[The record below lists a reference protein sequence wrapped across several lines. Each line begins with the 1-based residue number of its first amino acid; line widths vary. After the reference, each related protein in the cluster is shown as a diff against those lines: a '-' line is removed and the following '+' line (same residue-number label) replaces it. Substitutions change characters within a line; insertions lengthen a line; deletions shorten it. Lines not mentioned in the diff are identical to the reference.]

1 MRINGSILAEK
12 YLDPQLNLSSRSE
25 GPIIVKPNY
34 YFVMG
39 DNRDNSSDSRS
50 WGLVP
55 KKYIY
60 GKALLRYWPLS
71 AATVIHHEN
80 ISPQMPQ
87 PPTNQTLRRCRI
99 SPRKN
104 KGDRIRELKLNI
116 LDWLRLLL
124 MIFYAPVRGLRE
136 VRDRAPLAA
145 IGLMALVSQ
154 LVYFIITQWLAGNR
168 SFIYGGPTAVI
179 RLLFQ
184 SSLSLLLIGGVLV
197 PIVVFVANIFERRGR
212 FSLLL
217 QQEYASLASTFL
229 YALVIANILTIPV
242 AIFLHFSGIQASYV
256 AQSPQSAAQI
266 ETWFQLSPE
275 FRAYLQ
281 ATLSDPSEV
290 ALGLFRSFKQF
301 FFAFAAV
308 LGVREVFRFQLRALA
323 ISVIGL
329 TLAVFISPLWTRL
342 LSPILASPFLLLIGF
357 VLIRGYISGVL
368 RSQRA
373 RESFKQNLEAATLNP
388 ADASAHYNL
397 GLIHQ
402 SRGEVE
408 AARER
413 FERAIQIDDDEIDA
427 HYQLGR
433 IALLQKRFADA
444 VRNFEQVVARDP
456 AHSQHEIWREV
467 GATYLAA
474 DQFEDARD
482 ALERFLENR
491 PSDPE
496 ALYLMGRAHAG
507 LGHRR
512 EAASS
517 MQACIEAVKTA
528 PAYKYRADKRWLNEA
543 QQFIKSSQ

>member
-1 MRINGSILAEK
+1 MNA
-12 YLDPQLNLSSRSE
+12 
-25 GPIIVKPNY
+25 
-34 YFVMG
+34 
-39 DNRDNSSDSRS
+39 
-50 WGLVP
+50 
-55 KKYIY
+55 
-60 GKALLRYWPLS
+60 
-71 AATVIHHEN
+71 
-80 ISPQMPQ
+80 
-87 PPTNQTLRRCRI
+87 
-99 SPRKN
+99 
-104 KGDRIRELKLNI
+104 
-116 LDWLRLLL
+116 LDWLRLLS

-145 IGLMALVSQ
+145 LGLMALVSQ
-154 LVYFIITQWLAGNR
+154 LIYSVVTQWLAGNR
-168 SFIYGGPTAVI
+168 TFIIGGPGTII

-184 SSLSLLLIGGVLV
+184 ATLSLLLIGGVLV
-197 PIVVFVANIFERRGR
+197 PLIAFVANIFERRGR

-229 YALVIANILTIPV
+229 YALAIANLISIPISV
-242 AIFLHFSGIQASYV
+242 FFNLSGIQAAYV
-256 AQSPQSAAQI
+256 AQSLQSAAQV
-266 ETWFQLSPE
+266 ETWFRLSPDV
-275 FRAYLQ
+275 RTQLQ
-281 ATLSDPSEV
+281 IALSDPRIV
-290 ALGLFRSFKQF
+290 AAGLFRSVKLF
-301 FFAFAAV
+301 FFAVAV
-308 LGVREVFRFQLRALA
+308 VTSVREVFRISVLRAVA
-323 ISVIGL
+323 ISVVGL
-329 TLAVFISPLWTRL
+329 TLALLVSPLWTL
-342 LSPILASPFLLLIGF
+342 LLNPILASPFLLLMLF
-357 VLIRGYISGVL
+357 LLIRGYVSGVL

-388 ADASAHYNL
+388 VDASAHYNL

-402 SRGEVE
+402 QRNELE

-413 FERAIQIDDDEIDA
+413 FERAVQIDDDEIDA

-433 IALLQKRFADA
+433 IARSQKRFADA
-444 VRNFEQVVARDP
+444 VKNFEQVVSRDP

-467 GATYLAA
+467 GATYIAA
-474 DQFEDARD
+474 GQFEDARD
-482 ALERFLENR
+482 ALERFLEHR

>member
-1 MRINGSILAEK
+1 
-12 YLDPQLNLSSRSE
+12 
-25 GPIIVKPNY
+25 
-34 YFVMG
+34 
-39 DNRDNSSDSRS
+39 
-50 WGLVP
+50 
-55 KKYIY
+55 
-60 GKALLRYWPLS
+60 
-71 AATVIHHEN
+71 
-80 ISPQMPQ
+80 
-87 PPTNQTLRRCRI
+87 
-99 SPRKN
+99 
-104 KGDRIRELKLNI
+104 
-116 LDWLRLLL
+116 

-145 IGLMALVSQ
+145 VGLMALISQ
-154 LVYFIITQWLAGNR
+154 IAYLLSTQWLAGNR
-168 SFIYGGPTAVI
+168 TFILAGPGTVI

-184 SSLSLLLIGGVLV
+184 STLSLLLIGGVLV
-197 PIVVFVANIFERRGR
+197 PIIAFVANIFERRGR

-229 YALVIANILTIPV
+229 YALVISNILTIPV
-242 AIFLHFSGIQASYV
+242 AIFFHFSGIQATYV
-256 AQSPQSAAQI
+256 AQSLQSAAQI
-266 ETWFQLSPE
+266 DNWFQVSPA
-275 FRAYLQ
+275 FRTEMQIAL
-281 ATLSDPSEV
+281 TDPRIV
-290 ALGLFRSFKQF
+290 AGGLFRSVKWF
-301 FFAFAAV
+301 FFAVAAV
-308 LGVREVFRFQLRALA
+308 LGVREVFRVSALRASA
-323 ISVIGL
+323 ISAVGL
-329 TLAVFISPLWTRL
+329 TLAVFISPLWTLL
-342 LSPILASPFLLLIGF
+342 LSPILASPFLLLILF
-357 VLIRGYISGVL
+357 LLIRGYIRGVL
-368 RSQRA
+368 RLQRA

-402 SRGEVE
+402 QRGEVE

-444 VRNFEQVVARDP
+444 VKNFEQVVFRDP

-467 GATYLAA
+467 GATYIGAG
-474 DQFEDARD
+474 QFEDARD